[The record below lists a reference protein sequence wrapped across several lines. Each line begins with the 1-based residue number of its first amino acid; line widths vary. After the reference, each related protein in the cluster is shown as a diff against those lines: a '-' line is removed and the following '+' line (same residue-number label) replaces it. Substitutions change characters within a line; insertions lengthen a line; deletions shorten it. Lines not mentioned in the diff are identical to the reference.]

1 MSDNIC
7 TDTLASHHSQL
18 APLRRC
24 LHIFLKLT
32 FARPIA
38 FHPCV
43 LKVGVVEISAL
54 AKPSPTTTAT
64 TGFAEFVGATLGT
77 SSADERSRSTAGRG
91 DVGLAL

>member
-1 MSDNIC
+1 MSENIG

-18 APLRRC
+18 APLHRC
-24 LHIFLKLT
+24 RNIFKKLT
-32 FARPIA
+32 VARPIA

-43 LKVGVVEISAL
+43 LKLGVVEISAL

-64 TGFAEFVGATLGT
+64 TGFTGFVGATLGT